1 MRLTFHGSVLIL
13 GGSSELG
20 RALALALRAEGAQVC
35 CVCRDDAG
43 CARCAQDGLPAL
55 VLGDPE
61 TLPARCEAL
70 LGRPVGHLADLLHSR
85 FEQLVAMAAP
95 EAIERWADDDI
106 ALRARCLRAVS
117 RAMLA
122 RRFGRCVFVSSSAAQ
137 RPSPGQGWYAAAKLA
152 GEGLYR
158 SLGVELA
165 GRGHEFLSRHGQ
177 VARAMPAGRCLGP
190 DDVLPGLCFLLS
202 AEAAA
207 INGSVVTLDGGL
219 GALKLPEL

>member
-1 MRLTFHGSVLIL
+1 MRGRPSYFQGDLAEGDEGSLGKSALFRLLALPSPRKKLPSGHWGSCAAQSGRAAAGLPFLSRTRWASCPVHLQALSRPVHGLAQAVCGRALAPGPLFFHYAAMRLTFHGSVLIL

-61 TLPARCEAL
+61 TLPARCETL

-106 ALRARCLRAVS
+106 ALRARCLRACWV
-117 RAMLA
+117 
-122 RRFGRCVFVSSSAAQ
+122 Q
-137 RPSPGQGWYAAAKLA
+137 
-152 GEGLYR
+152 
-158 SLGVELA
+158 SL
-165 GRGHEFLSRHGQ
+165 H
-177 VARAMPAGRCLGP
+177 
-190 DDVLPGLCFLLS
+190 
-202 AEAAA
+202 
-207 INGSVVTLDGGL
+207 
-219 GALKLPEL
+219 

>member
-35 CVCRDDAG
+35 CVCRDDTG

-55 VLGDPE
+55 VLADPE

-70 LGRPVGHLADLLHSR
+70 LGLPVGHLADLLHSR
-85 FEQLVAMAAP
+85 FEQLVAMAAS

-117 RAMLA
+117 
-122 RRFGRCVFVSSSAAQ
+122 
-137 RPSPGQGWYAAAKLA
+137 
-152 GEGLYR
+152 
-158 SLGVELA
+158 
-165 GRGHEFLSRHGQ
+165 
-177 VARAMPAGRCLGP
+177 
-190 DDVLPGLCFLLS
+190 LP
-202 AEAAA
+202 
-207 INGSVVTLDGGL
+207 
-219 GALKLPEL
+219 

>member
-35 CVCRDDAG
+35 CVCRDDTG

-55 VLGDPE
+55 VLADPE

-70 LGRPVGHLADLLHSR
+70 LGLPVGHLADLLHSR
-85 FEQLVAMAAP
+85 FEQLVAMAPP

-117 RAMLA
+117 PPFRPLCL
-122 RRFGRCVFVSSSAAQ
+122 RLVQCRPAA
-137 RPSPGQGWYAAAKLA
+137 
-152 GEGLYR
+152 
-158 SLGVELA
+158 
-165 GRGHEFLSRHGQ
+165 
-177 VARAMPAGRCLGP
+177 VARAGLVRRGQAGR
-190 DDVLPGLCFLLS
+190 
-202 AEAAA
+202 
-207 INGSVVTLDGGL
+207 
-219 GALKLPEL
+219 